1 LLNCRFAEKQV
12 SSGNANNLVQGKYPP
27 LLRHGCMRVKT
38 QKKKGGI
45 TMNIYVVAIVA
56 IVAVAIVAV
65 VGLVCR
71 SPDDTQLK
79 INSRII
85 VMLVD
90 KKKNR

>member
-1 LLNCRFAEKQV
+1 
-12 SSGNANNLVQGKYPP
+12 
-27 LLRHGCMRVKT
+27 
-38 QKKKGGI
+38 
-45 TMNIYVVAIVA
+45 MNIYVVAIVA